1 MWNQQMMNKIEELF
15 DNTEKPSTKWT
26 GYFDVYE
33 RHLAKFVGKAPKIL
47 EIGVLGGGSIELW
60 LKYFGEGTQVIGV
73 DIDTRCL
80 AYKYNGD
87 AQVIMG
93 DQSNPAFWDEFLDKN
108 TDFDIIIDDGSHIM
122 EHQVLT
128 LQKTFPH
135 LKTGGVYICED
146 THTSYWPKWNGE
158 YDKKGT
164 FLDYTKYLTDIMNQQ
179 HFQQKMDPAVL
190 KTFEN
195 LYSMAFY
202 NSMVVLEKE
211 ALKLFTIKDN
221 SKITLNIG

>member
-15 DNTEKPSTKWT
+15 DTTEKPSTKWT

-80 AYKYNGD
+80 AYKYEGN

-122 EHQVLT
+122 EHQILT

-164 FLDYTKYLTDIMNQQ
+164 FLDYSKYLTDIMNQQ

-195 LYSMAFY
+195 LYSTAFY

>member
-1 MWNQQMMNKIEELF
+1 MSKIEELF
-15 DNTEKPSTKWT
+15 DKTELPSTKWT

-33 RHLAKFVGKAPKIL
+33 RHLSKFVDKAPKIL

-60 LKYFGEGTQVIGV
+60 LKYFGEGTKVTGI
-73 DIDTRCL
+73 DIDPRCL
-80 AYKYNGD
+80 QYKYDGD

-93 DQSNPAFWDEFLDKN
+93 DQSNPAFWDEFLIEN
-108 TDFDIIIDDGSHIM
+108 NGFDIIIDDGSHIM
-122 EHQVLT
+122 EHQILT
-128 LQKTFPH
+128 LQKTFPF
-135 LKTGGVYICED
+135 LKEGGVYICED

-164 FLDYTKYLTDIMNQQ
+164 FLDYSKYLSDTMNQQ

-195 LYSMAFY
+195 LYSMSFY

-221 SKITLNIG
+221 SKITIKIG

>member
-1 MWNQQMMNKIEELF
+1 MTNRIEEIF
-15 DNTEKPSTKWT
+15 EKTEKPSTKWT

-33 RHLAKFVGKAPKIL
+33 RHLSKFVDKAPKIL

-73 DIDTRCL
+73 DIDERCL
-80 AYKYNGD
+80 RYKYNGN

-93 DQSNPAFWDEFLDKN
+93 DQSSPQFWDEFLDKN

-122 EHQVLT
+122 EHQILT

-135 LKTGGVYICED
+135 LKTGGVFICED

-164 FLDYTKYLTDIMNQQ
+164 FLDYSKYLSDTMNQQ
-179 HFQQKMDPAVL
+179 HFQSKMDPAVL

-195 LYSMAFY
+195 LYSMSFY

-221 SKITLNIG
+221 SRIILNIG